1 MTRVSKNYN
10 WGSFLATEDPKDLYS
25 FGESVLS
32 PIDGYVVEVY
42 DGVEDNVVRR
52 SLFAG
57 IPYVFGQRKRIK
69 GGITKIAGNLVIIK
83 SNDSDAY
90 ICIAHLKKN
99 SICTRK
105 GQSVN
110 AGQKIGECGNS
121 GNSIQP
127 HIHIQAISDLNLL
140 STNGIP
146 LYFKDYYENHD
157 QLISIPS
164 FPNKNRL
171 VYSVHSKGQAIK
183 I

>member
-1 MTRVSKNYN
+1 MYK
-10 WGSFLATEDPKDLYS
+10 
-25 FGESVLS
+25 
-32 PIDGYVVEVY
+32 
-42 DGVEDNVVRR
+42 
-52 SLFAG
+52 
-57 IPYVFGQRKRIK
+57 
-69 GGITKIAGNLVIIK
+69 
-83 SNDSDAY
+83 
-90 ICIAHLKKN
+90 
-99 SICTRK
+99 K

-110 AGQKIGECGNS
+110 AGQKIGEC

-171 VYSVHSKGQAIK
+171 VYSVHSEGQAIK